1 MSTSRENDNETSK
14 VVAVNGVVG
23 EYEVD
28 KSWRDHKSQEYWDYR
43 KKFEWLSKNKPL
55 GSDLS
60 KTPINL
66 EIESTYHCN
75 LRCPY
80 CPRTADPES
89 KDHKHMNVDVWNAIV
104 EQIKDSDTKAMMMDH
119 EGEAL
124 LNPRLITMISEA
136 RDAGIID
143 IWLHS
148 NANLLTPKRSKEL
161 IEAGVDKLNISID
174 AVTEETYNK
183 VRPGGKLK
191 IVEDNLR
198 NFLEIKKEMNRPD
211 IRVRVSFVYCDVN
224 AHERD
229 AFIQKSKNHVNV
241 VAVQSMIEMSVF
253 ENPLKFL
260 HQRDP
265 SLSDQNY
272 LNNFTCD
279 NVWTVPVIDTDGYL
293 AACGMPI
300 RPSTRDDLVIGNI
313 LETPLSE
320 LWHSE
325 KLNNL
330 RESHKKHDF
339 ECQSTCE
346 ACALNLKS
354 TQEIQAALI

>member
-1 MSTSRENDNETSK
+1 MGSSVANNDSK

-28 KSWRDHKSQEYWDYR
+28 DSWRNYKSTEYWDYR
-43 KKFEWLSKNKPL
+43 EKFEWLAKNKPL
-55 GSDLS
+55 GSGLT
-60 KTPINL
+60 KTPLNI

-80 CPRTADPES
+80 CPRTADPDS
-89 KDHKHMNVDVWNAIV
+89 KHHKHMNLDVWDAIV
-104 EQIKDSDTKAMMMDH
+104 EQIKNSDTKAMMMDH

-124 LNPRLITMISEA
+124 LNPRLMSMISEA
-136 RDAGIID
+136 RDAGVID

-148 NANLLTPKRSKEL
+148 NANLLTPKKSKEL
-161 IEAGVDKLNISID
+161 IEAGIDKLNISID
-174 AVTEETYNK
+174 AVTEETYSK
-183 VRPGGKLK
+183 VRPGGKLYR
-191 IVEDNLR
+191 VEENLR

-211 IRVRVSFVYCDVN
+211 IRVRVSFVYCEMN

-229 AFIQKSKNHVNV
+229 EFIEKWREHVNV
-241 VAVQSMIEMSVF
+241 VAVQSMIDMSVF
-253 ENPLKFL
+253 ENPIKYL
-260 HQRDP
+260 HQKEP
-265 SLSDQNY
+265 LISDKNY
-272 LNNFTCD
+272 LGNFTCD
-279 NVWTVPVIDTDGYL
+279 NVWTVPVIDTDGFL

-313 LETPLSE
+313 LETPLNE
-320 LWHSE
+320 LWHSD
-325 KLNNL
+325 KLNEL
-330 RESHKKHDF
+330 RKSHKRHDF
-339 ECQSTCE
+339 ECQKTCE